1 MGRSLKVNLASVEEF
16 IQPGLSKILYDV
28 GLDYG
33 LSLKEAKHLYL
44 TYYKEFVLKSMSQG
58 DFKRLRLLNI
68 GNIHP
73 SLKKTTNFKKSKH
86 NTEKYEEVINRIYSN
101 CKKNKEES

>member
-16 IQPGLSKILYDV
+16 IQPGLSRILYDV

-33 LSLKEAKHLYL
+33 LSLKETKHLYL
-44 TYYKEFVLKSMSQG
+44 TYYKEFVLKNMSQG

-68 GNIHP
+68 GNITP

-86 NTEKYEEVINRIYSN
+86 NTERYEAIMDRIYSN
-101 CKKNKEES
+101 CKKDKGES